1 MRLLSLALAASTLI
15 FYLRNVADAIYS
27 RVPGASFVNVPAASG
42 MVWTL
47 PCDVE
52 LNVTFKFG
60 GVSYPVNPLDT
71 NLGSMNI
78 KGPDGNEICVGSF
91 QPITTASSSRFD
103 MILGMAFRALP
114 LHLILRATC

>member
-1 MRLLSLALAASTLI
+1 MTLSLSD
-15 FYLRNVADAIYS
+15 VADAIYS
-27 RVPGASFVNVPAASG
+27 RVPNASFVNVPAASG

-78 KGPDGNEICVGSF
+78 RDSDGNPVCVGSF
-91 QPITTASSSRFD
+91 QPITTASSSSYD
-103 MILGMAFRALP
+103 MILGMAFRTLS
-114 LHLILRATC
+114 L